1 MWVRCASSW
10 HITYWRRC
18 GGRNISAADRRI
30 CPYDEHDPSVFSP
43 EPVDQPVTLQLS
55 SSAVFMA
62 CGMIWAFVP
71 AAAIR
76 IMMRMMEAVTSGVL
90 MSRRWSTV
98 TVITPIG
105 APRNMPAATFGVLSS
120 PMQIAMLNSVQ
131 SMQVPSANGERLSP
145 PLSVRE
151 RYFSTKRSSIS
162 VSCKRGVPGGRLTST
177 APPEAGMRAVM
188 LRALRRTVTF
198 TSPNVGCVSVREL
211 SIFPSEARCRVN
223 MRLSRNPT
231 EVWCGWC

>member
-55 SSAVFMA
+55 ASAVFMA

-98 TVITPIG
+98 TVITPVG
-105 APRNMPAATFGVLSS
+105 APRNMPAATFGVRSS
-120 PMQIAMLNSVQ
+120 PMRIAMLNSVQ

-145 PLSVRE
+145 PSPSASGIFRPSGPVYPSAASVECRVE
-151 RYFSTKRSSIS
+151 
-162 VSCKRGVPGGRLTST
+162 GLQAPGLPR
-177 APPEAGMRAVM
+177 P
-188 LRALRRTVTF
+188 
-198 TSPNVGCVSVREL
+198 GCVR
-211 SIFPSEARCRVN
+211 
-223 MRLSRNPT
+223 
-231 EVWCGWC
+231 